1 MRMCRKR
8 ALSFLLMLALIAGCF
23 AGTGVTAKATGVP
36 YINSISV
43 DKESLDSNGGSIT
56 VSVDGSDL
64 GENVWWGLRRQTE
77 SGKEVV
83 GDEVRV
89 AQTDGSNAARFT
101 VEIPAN
107 ESGSEVVYEIR
118 VKESEPQKFDWQTSY
133 SWGTPLT
140 KTITVDGKEGGTV
153 DKTKLTAQIQD
164 AESRDEKDYK
174 DNGKWEIMQE
184 KLKAAKEVNE
194 NEAAT
199 AQEVKT
205 ATDELQAAINAL
217 EERIPFIKNIS
228 VNPEYLG
235 SDGGRVTVSLT
246 GEDLKGKVWYMLQKE
261 KEDGTYEIVGEEK
274 NIASIAGGISS
285 EFVINIAPNDDAREV
300 TYKLK
305 IKDQEPT
312 ENWTGGSF
320 KWNWSGAN
328 EATFAVEAKG
338 GIVDKTELRAKIQDA
353 ESRDE
358 NDYKD
363 AGKWTVMQE
372 KLAVAKRVNEDDT
385 ATAQQVN
392 QAADELKKALD
403 DLASSKKVP
412 AIFNIEVSPESLKS
426 TGGKV
431 EVSLTGED
439 LTNKVWYL
447 LRKKQDDASYEVI
460 GEEKNVADI
469 AGGSASV
476 FVIDIPENKE
486 DKEVTYQIKVNATEP
501 TESFFG
507 SLKWNWQG
515 ASECTVKV
523 SAETGSPSGKVDKSA
538 LDLVIKEAEA
548 KKAEDY
554 VADGNW
560 AAMQEKLA
568 EAREVFANGEATK
581 DEVENAAQNLSNALK
596 SLVKKDTETEEAILK
611 AITVSPES
619 LTSSG
624 GTVNVTVTGENMAG
638 TFWYQVRKQ
647 TDEMDGTPIYGE
659 ESEIKSMPISNST
672 SFVFPVEIQANTD
685 SADVSYQVRVSIIQ
699 PSGTVMRETK
709 AKRITVSGT
718 GTSSDKVDKTA
729 LAAAIEEAKAKNAE
743 EYVTDNNWNTM
754 QEKLNAAKTVNAK
767 ESATAQEVKTA
778 LDELQAALKNLVKK
792 PEKTANI
799 TKITATPT
807 EIPATGG
814 TVQLSVTGTEM
825 TKDNWGLD
833 IKTFISGTNQT
844 QPASDKAGKAT
855 VKEMTENSAV
865 VEISANGMKN
875 DVDFVISA
883 GPKNGEE
890 ITKQAE
896 VTVVQAGKGYT
907 TTSLTPES
915 VVLADDHTVV
925 ATFKSVITAVEG
937 ADLNK
942 LVYIADADGNNR
954 HDLTDAGKVTID
966 DQTVAVEYSE
976 SLKDIGTTSYLY
988 IKEGALKTTIMES
1001 GSEAEKVVADIK
1013 WIIQTAARVS
1023 GIKVDKDLF
1032 DSNGGTVTATLNGY
1046 RVEDIELD
1054 KIEASIYRP
1063 GETSASDIAVT
1074 KDKDADGR
1082 ITLTFAV
1089 PKNTTQNTVSYWLNV
1104 KYDGTPVYESAADS
1118 RGQRTTISVLPEGKT
1133 EKDRTLSMVT
1143 ISGNNKTEVNNTT
1156 DIEVQVSSNVGEL
1169 KTELRVYGTNLDSA
1183 LTKVR
1188 AVDENG
1194 IIWPVYQISECDGT
1208 WRFIAIAGPHRNGV
1222 FGDGN
1227 SQLIELLPP
1236 RYAGT
1241 NKTYKIQVAI
1251 DGENFIE
1258 EPCVTLKVL
1267 NENIKGEYEFRD
1279 CTDKNFKYVTVQ
1291 YVDES
1296 GKEIAEKDVYKG
1308 YSISMPEGFGIKPKQ
1323 INGYTLVEEPTLD
1336 EWVEE
1341 GRTYSYI
1348 YKSTNTD
1355 PVVNPK
1361 PPVVSQS
1368 IKVSGI
1374 KINAASKKIAAGKK
1388 VQLSATVSPA
1398 NASNKAVT
1406 WKSSNTKYATV
1417 NSSGKVT
1424 VKKAGAG
1431 KSVTITAIA
1440 ADGSGK
1446 KASCKLQ
1453 IMKNSVKSVKIKGAK
1468 TVKAGKKLKLK
1479 AQVKTTGKKV
1489 NKKLKWTCSNT
1500 KYATVTSGGVV
1511 KTKKAG
1517 KGKSVKITA
1526 AATDGSNKK
1535 STVKIKIK

>member
-8 ALSFLLMLALIAGCF
+8 ALSFLLTLVLIAGCF

-36 YINSISV
+36 YS
-43 DKESLDSNGGSIT
+43 SNDSIT
-56 VSVDGSDL
+56 VSVDGS
-64 GENVWWGLRRQTE
+64 E
-77 SGKEVV
+77 
-83 GDEVRV
+83 
-89 AQTDGSNAARFT
+89 
-101 VEIPAN
+101 
-107 ESGSEVVYEIR
+107 
-118 VKESEPQKFDWQTSY
+118 
-133 SWGTPLT
+133 
-140 KTITVDGKEGGTV
+140 EGGIV
-153 DKTKLTAQIQD
+153 DKTKLITQIQD
-164 AESRDEKDYK
+164 AESRNEKDYK
-174 DNGKWEIMQE
+174 ADGKWALMQE
-184 KLKAAKEVNE
+184 KLNAAKAVNA
-194 NEAAT
+194 NESAT
-199 AQEVKT
+199 AQEIKT
-205 ATDELQAAINAL
+205 AAEELEAALTAL
-217 EERIPFIKNIS
+217 VKKIPGIFTSK
-228 VNPEYLG
+228 VTPETL
-235 SDGGRVTVSLT
+235 
-246 GEDLKGKVWYMLQKE
+246 E
-261 KEDGTYEIVGEEK
+261 
-274 NIASIAGGISS
+274 
-285 EFVINIAPNDDAREV
+285 
-300 TYKLK
+300 
-305 IKDQEPT
+305 
-312 ENWTGGSF
+312 
-320 KWNWSGAN
+320 
-328 EATFAVEAKG
+328 
-338 GIVDKTELRAKIQDA
+338 
-353 ESRDE
+353 
-358 NDYKD
+358 
-363 AGKWTVMQE
+363 
-372 KLAVAKRVNEDDT
+372 
-385 ATAQQVN
+385 
-392 QAADELKKALD
+392 
-403 DLASSKKVP
+403 
-412 AIFNIEVSPESLKS
+412 S
-426 TGGKV
+426 TGGTV
-431 EVSLTGED
+431 TISLTGED
-439 LTNKVWYL
+439 LTGRIWYL
-447 LRKKQDDASYEVI
+447 LRKGNADGTYEVV
-460 GEEKNVADI
+460 GEKKNEAEI
-469 AGGSASV
+469 EGGTESE
-476 FVIDIPENKE
+476 FTIEIPANEE
-486 DKEVTYQIKVNATEP
+486 AEEVTYQIKVKETDPFESYTDP
-501 TESFFG
+501 TG
-507 SLKWNWQG
+507 WNWSG
-515 ASECTVKV
+515 AKILTVKV
-523 SAETGSPSGKVDKSA
+523 AAKAGENADKAKLTEQIRDAESRNEK
-538 LDLVIKEAEA
+538 
-548 KKAEDY
+548 DY
-554 VADGNW
+554 KADGKW
-560 AAMQEKLA
+560 ALMQEKL
-568 EAREVFANGEATK
+568 
-581 DEVENAAQNLSNALK
+581 NAAKAVNANESATAQEIKTAAEELEAALTA
-596 SLVKKDTETEEAILK
+596 LVKKIPGIFTSKVTPETL
-611 AITVSPES
+611 ES
-619 LTSSG
+619 TG
-624 GTVNVTVTGENMAG
+624 GTVTISLTGEDLTG
-638 TFWYQVRKQ
+638 RIWYLLRKGNA
-647 TDEMDGTPIYGE
+647 DGTYEVVGE
-659 ESEIKSMPISNST
+659 KKNEAEIEGGTESEFTIEIPANEEVEEVTYQIKVKET
-672 SFVFPVEIQANTD
+672 DPVESYTDPTGWNWSGAKILTIKVNAN
-685 SADVSYQVRVSIIQ
+685 
-699 PSGTVMRETK
+699 
-709 AKRITVSGT
+709 
-718 GTSSDKVDKTA
+718 TSSDKVDKTA
-729 LAAAIEEAKAKNAE
+729 LAAAIEEAEAKNAE

-814 TVQLSVTGTEM
+814 TVQLSVTGTDM

-1341 GRTYSYI
+1341 GRTYSYV
-1348 YKSTNTD
+1348 YKSTNTGT
-1355 PVVNPK
+1355 VVNPK

-1431 KSVTITAIA
+1431 KSVTIMAIA

-1468 TVKAGKKLKLK
+1468 AVKAGKKLRLK

-1489 NKKLKWTCSNT
+1489 NKKLKWTSSNT

>member
-8 ALSFLLMLALIAGCF
+8 ALSFLLTLALIAGCF
-23 AGTGVTAKATGVP
+23 AGTGVTAEATETA
-36 YINSISV
+36 V
-43 DKESLDSNGGSIT
+43 DKTSITIKLVDQSGNAITDETIYLGVIDAQFPNVENQKFPNNGEYKHKITDSIPTTYTIKIHSSVNGYTADPIELKTNNKKEIVTVNGKEYTGEAVEMEVREAEPEEPTIDKTSITIKLVDQSGNAITDPTIYLGVIDAQFPDKENEKFPNNNGEYKHKITDSIPTTYTIKIHSRVSGYTADPIELKTNNQKEIVTVNGKEYIGEAVEMEVREAEPEEPTIDKTSITIKLVDQSGNAITDPSIYLGVIDAQFPDKENEKFPNNGEYKHKITDSIPTTYTIKLHSRVNGYTADPIELKTNNQKEIVTVNGKEYIGEAVEMEVREAEPEEPTIDKTSITIKLVDQSGNAITDPSIYLGVIDAQFPDKENEKFPNNGEYKHKITDSIPTTYTIKLHSGVSGYTADPIELKTNNQKEIETVNGKEYNGEVVEMEVREAEPEEPTVDKTSIIIKLVDQSGNAITDSSIYLGVVDAQFPNKENAKFPTNGEYKHKITDSIPTTYTIKLHSGVSGYTANPIELTTNNKKEIVTVNGKEYNGEAVEMEVRSSDEGISELKDISLSSDSLASTGGTIT
-56 VSVDGSDL
+56 VSVT
-64 GENVWWGLRRQTE
+64 GENLKGNLWYQIRKQIGMVN
-77 SGKEVV
+77 GKPSYE
-83 GDEVRV
+83 
-89 AQTDGSNAARFT
+89 TNAEIKSVLVNSSTNPTFSVT
-101 VEIPAN
+101 IPAN
-107 ESGSEVVYEIR
+107 SGTEEVVYQIR
-118 VKESEPQKFDWQTSY
+118 VADTY
-133 SWGTPLT
+133 SISMTGAKS
-140 KTITVDGKEGGTV
+140 KT
-153 DKTKLTAQIQD
+153 
-164 AESRDEKDYK
+164 
-174 DNGKWEIMQE
+174 
-184 KLKAAKEVNE
+184 
-194 NEAAT
+194 
-199 AQEVKT
+199 
-205 ATDELQAAINAL
+205 
-217 EERIPFIKNIS
+217 
-228 VNPEYLG
+228 
-235 SDGGRVTVSLT
+235 
-246 GEDLKGKVWYMLQKE
+246 
-261 KEDGTYEIVGEEK
+261 
-274 NIASIAGGISS
+274 
-285 EFVINIAPNDDAREV
+285 
-300 TYKLK
+300 
-305 IKDQEPT
+305 
-312 ENWTGGSF
+312 
-320 KWNWSGAN
+320 
-328 EATFAVEAKG
+328 
-338 GIVDKTELRAKIQDA
+338 
-353 ESRDE
+353 
-358 NDYKD
+358 
-363 AGKWTVMQE
+363 
-372 KLAVAKRVNEDDT
+372 
-385 ATAQQVN
+385 
-392 QAADELKKALD
+392 
-403 DLASSKKVP
+403 
-412 AIFNIEVSPESLKS
+412 
-426 TGGKV
+426 
-431 EVSLTGED
+431 
-439 LTNKVWYL
+439 
-447 LRKKQDDASYEVI
+447 
-460 GEEKNVADI
+460 
-469 AGGSASV
+469 
-476 FVIDIPENKE
+476 
-486 DKEVTYQIKVNATEP
+486 
-501 TESFFG
+501 
-507 SLKWNWQG
+507 
-515 ASECTVKV
+515 
-523 SAETGSPSGKVDKSA
+523 
-538 LDLVIKEAEA
+538 
-548 KKAEDY
+548 
-554 VADGNW
+554 
-560 AAMQEKLA
+560 
-568 EAREVFANGEATK
+568 
-581 DEVENAAQNLSNALK
+581 
-596 SLVKKDTETEEAILK
+596 
-611 AITVSPES
+611 
-619 LTSSG
+619 
-624 GTVNVTVTGENMAG
+624 
-638 TFWYQVRKQ
+638 
-647 TDEMDGTPIYGE
+647 
-659 ESEIKSMPISNST
+659 
-672 SFVFPVEIQANTD
+672 
-685 SADVSYQVRVSIIQ
+685 
-699 PSGTVMRETK
+699 
-709 AKRITVSGT
+709 ITVSGT
-718 GTSSDKVDKTA
+718 GTSSDKADKTA
-729 LAAAIEEAKAKNAE
+729 LAAAIEEAEAKNAE

-754 QEKLNAAKTVNAK
+754 QEKLNAAKTVNAN

-807 EIPATGG
+807 EIPAAGG
-814 TVQLSVTGTEM
+814 TVQLSVTGTDM
-825 TKDNWGLD
+825 TEDNWGLD

-855 VKEMTENSAV
+855 VKEITENSAV

-883 GPKNGEE
+883 GSKNGEE

-988 IKEGALKTTIMES
+988 IKEGALKTAIMES
-1001 GSEAEKVVADIK
+1001 GSEVEKVVADIK

-1074 KDKDADGR
+1074 KDKDADGK

-1258 EPCVTLKVL
+1258 EPCVTLKVM

-1323 INGYTLVEEPTLD
+1323 INGYKLVEEPTLD

-1341 GRTYSYI
+1341 GRTYSYV
-1348 YKSTNTD
+1348 YKSTNTGTG
-1355 PVVNPK
+1355 PVVNQK

-1388 VQLSATVSPA
+1388 IQLSATVSPA

-1468 TVKAGKKLKLK
+1468 AVKAGKKLKLK

-1489 NKKLKWTCSNT
+1489 NKKLKWTSSNT
-1500 KYATVTSGGVV
+1500 KYAIVTSGGVV

>member
-8 ALSFLLMLALIAGCF
+8 ALSFLLTLVLIAGCF

-36 YINSISV
+36 YS
-43 DKESLDSNGGSIT
+43 SNDSIT
-56 VSVDGSDL
+56 VSVDGS
-64 GENVWWGLRRQTE
+64 E
-77 SGKEVV
+77 
-83 GDEVRV
+83 
-89 AQTDGSNAARFT
+89 
-101 VEIPAN
+101 
-107 ESGSEVVYEIR
+107 
-118 VKESEPQKFDWQTSY
+118 
-133 SWGTPLT
+133 
-140 KTITVDGKEGGTV
+140 EGGIV
-153 DKTKLTAQIQD
+153 DKTKLITQIQD
-164 AESRDEKDYK
+164 AESRNEKDYK
-174 DNGKWEIMQE
+174 ADGKWALMQE
-184 KLKAAKEVNE
+184 KLNAAKAVNA
-194 NEAAT
+194 NESAT
-199 AQEVKT
+199 AQEIKT
-205 ATDELQAAINAL
+205 AAEELEAALTAL
-217 EERIPFIKNIS
+217 VKKIPGIFTSK
-228 VNPEYLG
+228 VTPETL
-235 SDGGRVTVSLT
+235 
-246 GEDLKGKVWYMLQKE
+246 E
-261 KEDGTYEIVGEEK
+261 
-274 NIASIAGGISS
+274 
-285 EFVINIAPNDDAREV
+285 
-300 TYKLK
+300 
-305 IKDQEPT
+305 
-312 ENWTGGSF
+312 
-320 KWNWSGAN
+320 
-328 EATFAVEAKG
+328 
-338 GIVDKTELRAKIQDA
+338 
-353 ESRDE
+353 
-358 NDYKD
+358 
-363 AGKWTVMQE
+363 
-372 KLAVAKRVNEDDT
+372 
-385 ATAQQVN
+385 
-392 QAADELKKALD
+392 
-403 DLASSKKVP
+403 
-412 AIFNIEVSPESLKS
+412 S
-426 TGGKV
+426 TGGTV
-431 EVSLTGED
+431 TISLTGED
-439 LTNKVWYL
+439 LTGRIWYL
-447 LRKKQDDASYEVI
+447 LRKGNADGTYEVV
-460 GEEKNVADI
+460 GEKKNEAEI
-469 AGGSASV
+469 EGGTESE
-476 FVIDIPENKE
+476 FTIEIPANEE
-486 DKEVTYQIKVNATEP
+486 VEEVTYQIKVKETDPVESYTDP
-501 TESFFG
+501 TG
-507 SLKWNWQG
+507 WNWSG
-515 ASECTVKV
+515 AKILTVKV
-523 SAETGSPSGKVDKSA
+523 AAKAGENADKAKLTEQIRDAESRNEK
-538 LDLVIKEAEA
+538 
-548 KKAEDY
+548 DY
-554 VADGNW
+554 KADGKW
-560 AAMQEKLA
+560 ALMQEKL
-568 EAREVFANGEATK
+568 
-581 DEVENAAQNLSNALK
+581 NAAKAVNANESATAQEIKTAAEELEAALTA
-596 SLVKKDTETEEAILK
+596 LVKKIPGIFTSKVTPETL
-611 AITVSPES
+611 ES
-619 LTSSG
+619 TG
-624 GTVNVTVTGENMAG
+624 GTVTISLTGEDLTG
-638 TFWYQVRKQ
+638 RIWYLLRKGNA
-647 TDEMDGTPIYGE
+647 DGTYEVVGE
-659 ESEIKSMPISNST
+659 KKNEAEIEGGTESEFTIEIPANEEVEEVTYQIKVKET
-672 SFVFPVEIQANTD
+672 DPVESYTDPTGWNWSGAKILTIKVNAN
-685 SADVSYQVRVSIIQ
+685 
-699 PSGTVMRETK
+699 
-709 AKRITVSGT
+709 
-718 GTSSDKVDKTA
+718 TSSDKVDKTA
-729 LAAAIEEAKAKNAE
+729 LAAAIEEAEAKNAE

-814 TVQLSVTGTEM
+814 TVQLSVTGTDM

-1341 GRTYSYI
+1341 GRTYSYV
-1348 YKSTNTD
+1348 YKSTNTGT
-1355 PVVNPK
+1355 VVNPK

-1431 KSVTITAIA
+1431 KSVTIMAIA

-1468 TVKAGKKLKLK
+1468 AVKAGKKLRLK

-1489 NKKLKWTCSNT
+1489 NKKLKWTSSNT

>member
-1 MRMCRKR
+1 MIDAQFPDKENEKFPNNNGEYKHKITDSIPTTYTIKIHSRVSGYTADPIELKTNNQKE
-8 ALSFLLMLALIAGCF
+8 IVTVNGKEY
-23 AGTGVTAKATGVP
+23 TGEAVEMEVREAEPEEPTIDKTSITIKLVDQSGNAITDPSIYLGVIDAQFPDKENEKFPNNGEYKHKITDSIPTTYTIKLHSRVNGYTADPIELKTNNQKEIVTVNGKEYTGEAVEMEVREAEP
-36 YINSISV
+36 EEPTIDKTSITIKLVDQSGNAITDPSIYLGVIDAQFPDKENEKFPNNGEYKHKITDSIPTTYTIKLHSGVSGYTADPIELKTNNQKEIETVNGKEYNGEVVEMEVREAEPEEPTV
-43 DKESLDSNGGSIT
+43 DKTSIIIKLVDQSGNAITDSSIYLGVVDAQFPNKENAKFPTNGEYKHKITDSIPTTYTIKLHSGVSGYTANPIELTTNNKKEIVTVNGKEYNGEAVEMEVRSSDEGISELKDISLSSDSLASTGGTIT
-56 VSVDGSDL
+56 VSVT
-64 GENVWWGLRRQTE
+64 GENLKGNLWYQIRKQIGMVN
-77 SGKEVV
+77 GKPSYE
-83 GDEVRV
+83 
-89 AQTDGSNAARFT
+89 TNAEIKSVLVNSSTNPTFSVT
-101 VEIPAN
+101 IPAN
-107 ESGSEVVYEIR
+107 SGTEEVVYQIR
-118 VKESEPQKFDWQTSY
+118 VADTY
-133 SWGTPLT
+133 SISMTGAKS
-140 KTITVDGKEGGTV
+140 KT
-153 DKTKLTAQIQD
+153 
-164 AESRDEKDYK
+164 
-174 DNGKWEIMQE
+174 
-184 KLKAAKEVNE
+184 
-194 NEAAT
+194 
-199 AQEVKT
+199 
-205 ATDELQAAINAL
+205 
-217 EERIPFIKNIS
+217 
-228 VNPEYLG
+228 
-235 SDGGRVTVSLT
+235 
-246 GEDLKGKVWYMLQKE
+246 
-261 KEDGTYEIVGEEK
+261 
-274 NIASIAGGISS
+274 
-285 EFVINIAPNDDAREV
+285 
-300 TYKLK
+300 
-305 IKDQEPT
+305 
-312 ENWTGGSF
+312 
-320 KWNWSGAN
+320 
-328 EATFAVEAKG
+328 
-338 GIVDKTELRAKIQDA
+338 
-353 ESRDE
+353 
-358 NDYKD
+358 
-363 AGKWTVMQE
+363 
-372 KLAVAKRVNEDDT
+372 
-385 ATAQQVN
+385 
-392 QAADELKKALD
+392 
-403 DLASSKKVP
+403 
-412 AIFNIEVSPESLKS
+412 
-426 TGGKV
+426 
-431 EVSLTGED
+431 
-439 LTNKVWYL
+439 
-447 LRKKQDDASYEVI
+447 
-460 GEEKNVADI
+460 
-469 AGGSASV
+469 
-476 FVIDIPENKE
+476 
-486 DKEVTYQIKVNATEP
+486 
-501 TESFFG
+501 
-507 SLKWNWQG
+507 
-515 ASECTVKV
+515 
-523 SAETGSPSGKVDKSA
+523 
-538 LDLVIKEAEA
+538 
-548 KKAEDY
+548 
-554 VADGNW
+554 
-560 AAMQEKLA
+560 
-568 EAREVFANGEATK
+568 
-581 DEVENAAQNLSNALK
+581 
-596 SLVKKDTETEEAILK
+596 
-611 AITVSPES
+611 
-619 LTSSG
+619 
-624 GTVNVTVTGENMAG
+624 
-638 TFWYQVRKQ
+638 
-647 TDEMDGTPIYGE
+647 
-659 ESEIKSMPISNST
+659 
-672 SFVFPVEIQANTD
+672 
-685 SADVSYQVRVSIIQ
+685 
-699 PSGTVMRETK
+699 
-709 AKRITVSGT
+709 ITVSGT
-718 GTSSDKVDKTA
+718 GTSSDKADKTA
-729 LAAAIEEAKAKNAE
+729 LAAAIEEAEAKNAE

-754 QEKLNAAKTVNAK
+754 QEKLNAAKTVNAN

-807 EIPATGG
+807 EIPAAGG
-814 TVQLSVTGTEM
+814 TVQLSVTGTDM
-825 TKDNWGLD
+825 TEDNWGLD

-855 VKEMTENSAV
+855 VKEITENSAV

-883 GPKNGEE
+883 GSKNGEE

-988 IKEGALKTTIMES
+988 IKEGALKTAIMES
-1001 GSEAEKVVADIK
+1001 GSEVEKVVADIK

-1074 KDKDADGR
+1074 KDKDADGK

-1258 EPCVTLKVL
+1258 EPCVTLKVM

-1323 INGYTLVEEPTLD
+1323 INGYKLVEEPTLD

-1341 GRTYSYI
+1341 GRTYSYV
-1348 YKSTNTD
+1348 YKSTNTGTG
-1355 PVVNPK
+1355 PVVNQK

-1388 VQLSATVSPA
+1388 IQLSATVSPA

-1468 TVKAGKKLKLK
+1468 AVKAGKKLKLK

-1489 NKKLKWTCSNT
+1489 NKKLKWTSSNT
-1500 KYATVTSGGVV
+1500 KYAIVTSGGVV

>member
-8 ALSFLLMLALIAGCF
+8 ALSFLLTLALIAGCF

-36 YINSISV
+36 YS
-43 DKESLDSNGGSIT
+43 SNDSIT
-56 VSVDGSDL
+56 VSVDGS
-64 GENVWWGLRRQTE
+64 E
-77 SGKEVV
+77 
-83 GDEVRV
+83 
-89 AQTDGSNAARFT
+89 
-101 VEIPAN
+101 
-107 ESGSEVVYEIR
+107 
-118 VKESEPQKFDWQTSY
+118 
-133 SWGTPLT
+133 
-140 KTITVDGKEGGTV
+140 EGGIV
-153 DKTKLTAQIQD
+153 DKTKLITQIQD
-164 AESRDEKDYK
+164 AESRNEKDYK
-174 DNGKWEIMQE
+174 ADGKWALMQE
-184 KLKAAKEVNE
+184 KLNAAKAVNA
-194 NEAAT
+194 NESAT
-199 AQEVKT
+199 AQEIKT
-205 ATDELQAAINAL
+205 AAEELEAALTAL
-217 EERIPFIKNIS
+217 VKKIPGIFTSK
-228 VNPEYLG
+228 VTPETL
-235 SDGGRVTVSLT
+235 
-246 GEDLKGKVWYMLQKE
+246 E
-261 KEDGTYEIVGEEK
+261 
-274 NIASIAGGISS
+274 
-285 EFVINIAPNDDAREV
+285 
-300 TYKLK
+300 
-305 IKDQEPT
+305 
-312 ENWTGGSF
+312 
-320 KWNWSGAN
+320 
-328 EATFAVEAKG
+328 
-338 GIVDKTELRAKIQDA
+338 
-353 ESRDE
+353 
-358 NDYKD
+358 
-363 AGKWTVMQE
+363 
-372 KLAVAKRVNEDDT
+372 
-385 ATAQQVN
+385 
-392 QAADELKKALD
+392 
-403 DLASSKKVP
+403 
-412 AIFNIEVSPESLKS
+412 S
-426 TGGKV
+426 TGGTV
-431 EVSLTGED
+431 TISLTGED
-439 LTNKVWYL
+439 LTGRIWYL
-447 LRKKQDDASYEVI
+447 LRKGNADGTYEVV
-460 GEEKNVADI
+460 GEKKNEAEI
-469 AGGSASV
+469 EGGTESE
-476 FVIDIPENKE
+476 FTIEIPANEE
-486 DKEVTYQIKVNATEP
+486 VEEVTYQIKVKETDPVESYTDP
-501 TESFFG
+501 TG
-507 SLKWNWQG
+507 WNWSG
-515 ASECTVKV
+515 AKILTVKV
-523 SAETGSPSGKVDKSA
+523 AAKAGENADKAKLTEQIRDAESRNEK
-538 LDLVIKEAEA
+538 
-548 KKAEDY
+548 DY
-554 VADGNW
+554 KADGKW
-560 AAMQEKLA
+560 ALMQEKL
-568 EAREVFANGEATK
+568 
-581 DEVENAAQNLSNALK
+581 NAAKAVNANESATAQEIKTAAEELEAALTA
-596 SLVKKDTETEEAILK
+596 LVKKIPGIFTSKVTPETL
-611 AITVSPES
+611 ES
-619 LTSSG
+619 TG
-624 GTVNVTVTGENMAG
+624 GTVTISLTGEDLTG
-638 TFWYQVRKQ
+638 RIWYLLRKGNA
-647 TDEMDGTPIYGE
+647 DGTYEVVGE
-659 ESEIKSMPISNST
+659 KKNEAEIEGGTESEFTIEIPANEEVEEVTYQIKVKET
-672 SFVFPVEIQANTD
+672 DPVESYTDPTGWNWSGAKILTIKVNAN
-685 SADVSYQVRVSIIQ
+685 
-699 PSGTVMRETK
+699 
-709 AKRITVSGT
+709 
-718 GTSSDKVDKTA
+718 TSSDKVDKTA
-729 LAAAIEEAKAKNAE
+729 LAAAIEEAEAKNAE

-814 TVQLSVTGTEM
+814 TVQLSVTGTDM

-1188 AVDENG
+1188 AIDENG

-1468 TVKAGKKLKLK
+1468 AVKAGKKLKLK

-1489 NKKLKWTCSNT
+1489 NKKLKWTSSNT

>member
-8 ALSFLLMLALIAGCF
+8 ALSFLLTLVLIAGCF

-36 YINSISV
+36 YS
-43 DKESLDSNGGSIT
+43 SNDSIT
-56 VSVDGSDL
+56 VSVDGS
-64 GENVWWGLRRQTE
+64 E
-77 SGKEVV
+77 
-83 GDEVRV
+83 
-89 AQTDGSNAARFT
+89 
-101 VEIPAN
+101 
-107 ESGSEVVYEIR
+107 
-118 VKESEPQKFDWQTSY
+118 
-133 SWGTPLT
+133 
-140 KTITVDGKEGGTV
+140 EGGIV
-153 DKTKLTAQIQD
+153 DKTKLITQIQD
-164 AESRDEKDYK
+164 AESRNEKDYK
-174 DNGKWEIMQE
+174 ADGKWALMQE
-184 KLKAAKEVNE
+184 KLNAAKAVNA
-194 NEAAT
+194 NESAT
-199 AQEVKT
+199 AQEIKT
-205 ATDELQAAINAL
+205 AAEELEAALTAL
-217 EERIPFIKNIS
+217 VKKIPGIFTSK
-228 VNPEYLG
+228 VTPETL
-235 SDGGRVTVSLT
+235 
-246 GEDLKGKVWYMLQKE
+246 E
-261 KEDGTYEIVGEEK
+261 
-274 NIASIAGGISS
+274 
-285 EFVINIAPNDDAREV
+285 
-300 TYKLK
+300 
-305 IKDQEPT
+305 
-312 ENWTGGSF
+312 
-320 KWNWSGAN
+320 
-328 EATFAVEAKG
+328 
-338 GIVDKTELRAKIQDA
+338 
-353 ESRDE
+353 
-358 NDYKD
+358 
-363 AGKWTVMQE
+363 
-372 KLAVAKRVNEDDT
+372 
-385 ATAQQVN
+385 
-392 QAADELKKALD
+392 
-403 DLASSKKVP
+403 
-412 AIFNIEVSPESLKS
+412 S
-426 TGGKV
+426 TGGTV
-431 EVSLTGED
+431 TISLTGED
-439 LTNKVWYL
+439 LTGRIWYL
-447 LRKKQDDASYEVI
+447 LRKGNADGTYEVV
-460 GEEKNVADI
+460 GEKKNEAEI
-469 AGGSASV
+469 EGGTESE
-476 FVIDIPENKE
+476 FTIEIPANEE
-486 DKEVTYQIKVNATEP
+486 VEEVTYQIKVKETDPVESYTDP
-501 TESFFG
+501 TG
-507 SLKWNWQG
+507 WNWSG
-515 ASECTVKV
+515 AKILTVKV
-523 SAETGSPSGKVDKSA
+523 AAKAGENADKAKLTEQIRDAESRNEK
-538 LDLVIKEAEA
+538 
-548 KKAEDY
+548 DY
-554 VADGNW
+554 KADGKW
-560 AAMQEKLA
+560 ALMQEKL
-568 EAREVFANGEATK
+568 
-581 DEVENAAQNLSNALK
+581 NAAKAVNANESATAQEIKTAAEELEAALTA
-596 SLVKKDTETEEAILK
+596 LVKKIPGIFTSKVTPETL
-611 AITVSPES
+611 ES
-619 LTSSG
+619 TG
-624 GTVNVTVTGENMAG
+624 GTVTISLTGEDLTG
-638 TFWYQVRKQ
+638 RIWYLLRKGNA
-647 TDEMDGTPIYGE
+647 DGTYEVVGE
-659 ESEIKSMPISNST
+659 KKNEAEIEGGTESEFTIEIPANEEVEEVTYQIKVKET
-672 SFVFPVEIQANTD
+672 DPVESYTDPTGWNWSGAKILTIKVNAN
-685 SADVSYQVRVSIIQ
+685 
-699 PSGTVMRETK
+699 
-709 AKRITVSGT
+709 
-718 GTSSDKVDKTA
+718 TSSDKVDKTA

>member
-8 ALSFLLMLALIAGCF
+8 ALSFLLTLVLIAGCF

-36 YINSISV
+36 YS
-43 DKESLDSNGGSIT
+43 SNDSIT
-56 VSVDGSDL
+56 VSVDGS
-64 GENVWWGLRRQTE
+64 E
-77 SGKEVV
+77 
-83 GDEVRV
+83 
-89 AQTDGSNAARFT
+89 
-101 VEIPAN
+101 
-107 ESGSEVVYEIR
+107 
-118 VKESEPQKFDWQTSY
+118 
-133 SWGTPLT
+133 
-140 KTITVDGKEGGTV
+140 EGGIV
-153 DKTKLTAQIQD
+153 DKTKLITQIQD
-164 AESRDEKDYK
+164 AESRNEKDYK
-174 DNGKWEIMQE
+174 ADGKWALMQE
-184 KLKAAKEVNE
+184 KLNAAKAVNA
-194 NEAAT
+194 NESAT
-199 AQEVKT
+199 AQEIKT
-205 ATDELQAAINAL
+205 AAEELEAALTAL
-217 EERIPFIKNIS
+217 VKKIPGIFTSK
-228 VNPEYLG
+228 VTPETL
-235 SDGGRVTVSLT
+235 
-246 GEDLKGKVWYMLQKE
+246 E
-261 KEDGTYEIVGEEK
+261 
-274 NIASIAGGISS
+274 
-285 EFVINIAPNDDAREV
+285 
-300 TYKLK
+300 
-305 IKDQEPT
+305 
-312 ENWTGGSF
+312 
-320 KWNWSGAN
+320 
-328 EATFAVEAKG
+328 
-338 GIVDKTELRAKIQDA
+338 
-353 ESRDE
+353 
-358 NDYKD
+358 
-363 AGKWTVMQE
+363 
-372 KLAVAKRVNEDDT
+372 
-385 ATAQQVN
+385 
-392 QAADELKKALD
+392 
-403 DLASSKKVP
+403 
-412 AIFNIEVSPESLKS
+412 S
-426 TGGKV
+426 TGGTV
-431 EVSLTGED
+431 TISLTGED
-439 LTNKVWYL
+439 LTGRIWYL
-447 LRKKQDDASYEVI
+447 LRKGNADGTYEVV
-460 GEEKNVADI
+460 GEKKNEAEI
-469 AGGSASV
+469 EGGTESE
-476 FVIDIPENKE
+476 FTIEIPANEE
-486 DKEVTYQIKVNATEP
+486 VEEVTYQIKVKETDPVESYTDP
-501 TESFFG
+501 TG
-507 SLKWNWQG
+507 WNWSG
-515 ASECTVKV
+515 AKILTVKV
-523 SAETGSPSGKVDKSA
+523 
-538 LDLVIKEAEA
+538 
-548 KKAEDY
+548 
-554 VADGNW
+554 N
-560 AAMQEKLA
+560 
-568 EAREVFANGEATK
+568 AN
-581 DEVENAAQNLSNALK
+581 
-596 SLVKKDTETEEAILK
+596 
-611 AITVSPES
+611 
-619 LTSSG
+619 
-624 GTVNVTVTGENMAG
+624 
-638 TFWYQVRKQ
+638 
-647 TDEMDGTPIYGE
+647 
-659 ESEIKSMPISNST
+659 
-672 SFVFPVEIQANTD
+672 
-685 SADVSYQVRVSIIQ
+685 
-699 PSGTVMRETK
+699 
-709 AKRITVSGT
+709 
-718 GTSSDKVDKTA
+718 TSSDKVDKTA